1 LRRHELHLNY
11 HIYSLVLCYNV
22 YAFCLRTSKDPS
34 VGEFD
39 ELIISEFY
47 ILFNLVLFRFSFILF
62 YYYFLFEQFTLR
74 FNKIYF
80 RNEYWVEQSWS
91 KRKRIRSWFGLEK
104 CKDSTQ
110 KYDAPSQKLGTTR
123 ATPQNPFCCFFF
135 SSKLLCFVV

>member
-1 LRRHELHLNY
+1 MYCSTIKFRD
-11 HIYSLVLCYNV
+11 I
-22 YAFCLRTSKDPS
+22 
-34 VGEFD
+34 D

-104 CKDSTQ
+104 CKDSTKNMMPQ
-110 KYDAPSQKLGTTR
+110 VRSLARPMPNVARPCHPLEPLLLLFLLLQ
-123 ATPQNPFCCFFF
+123 ATLFCSLSPQFLVGH
-135 SSKLLCFVV
+135 SSIIVA